1 MKRIFALL
9 LFAAVLSGCAGE
21 PLDAQLPEESSRLTV
36 CTCLPEEVY
45 APLVLEFEDR
55 TGIWTEV
62 ETGTAP
68 ELLDRCADGRCDVL
82 LGCEA
87 DLLESAAGDFLSL
100 SGSGE
105 ALDPMCPP
113 SDTFAPVSLRSLVLI
128 YNSRL
133 IRQNFPTGLHSLL
146 EEAWRGQIAFADPEN
161 SDFSRTAL
169 AVLRQEM
176 GEEALSRFAA
186 NLSTL
191 LPDTR
196 SVIESVADGTFCLA
210 LVPEDAALRAVAEGA
225 SLTVVYPSEGVYR
238 IALSAA
244 IPSAAPHP
252 DNAATFL
259 AFLQGEDAQ
268 RYSLEKS
275 FLDPVLESLGSPA
288 GNEVFFD
295 AAAAGK
301 AQASL
306 MALWRAGWEETP

>member
-1 MKRIFALL
+1 MPPWCWNLRIAPASGRRWRPERLPSCWTGALT
-9 LFAAVLSGCAGE
+9 AAAMCFWAVRRICWNRRRGIFFPC
-21 PLDAQLPEESSRLTV
+21 P
-36 CTCLPEEVY
+36 
-45 APLVLEFEDR
+45 AP
-55 TGIWTEV
+55 
-62 ETGTAP
+62 
-68 ELLDRCADGRCDVL
+68 GRRWIPCV
-82 LGCEA
+82 
-87 DLLESAAGDFLSL
+87 
-100 SGSGE
+100 
-105 ALDPMCPP
+105 
-113 SDTFAPVSLRSLVLI
+113 APVSLRSLVLI

-169 AVLRQEM
+169 AVRRQEM
-176 GEEALSRFAA
+176 GEEGLSRFAA

-196 SVIESVADGTFCLA
+196 SVIESVADGSFCLA

-252 DNAATFL
+252 DNAAAFL

>member
-21 PLDAQLPEESSRLTV
+21 AFSVQPPEESGRLTV
-36 CTCLPEEVY
+36 YTCLPEDVY

-68 ELLDRCADGRCDVL
+68 ELLDRCADGCCDVFW
-82 LGCEA
+82 GCEA
-87 DLLESAAGDFLSL
+87 DLLESAEGEFLPL
-100 SGSGE
+100 SGPGE
-105 ALDPMCPP
+105 ALDPMCPV
-113 SDTFAPVSLRSLVLI
+113 SDTFAPVGLRSLVLI

-146 EEAWRGQIAFADPEN
+146 EEAWQGQIAFADPEA
-161 SDFSRTAL
+161 SDFSRMAL
-169 AVLRQEM
+169 AVLRLEM
-176 GEEALSRFAA
+176 GESAVSRFAA

-196 SVIESVADGTFCLA
+196 SVIESVAEGSFCLA
-210 LVPEDAALRAVAEGA
+210 LAPEDEALRAVAEGA
-225 SLTVVYPSEGVYR
+225 SLTVVYPGEGVYR
-238 IALSAA
+238 IAQSAA
-244 IPSAAPHP
+244 LPASAPHP
-252 DNAATFL
+252 DNAAAFL

-288 GNEVFFD
+288 ENEVFFD

>member
-21 PLDAQLPEESSRLTV
+21 SLGAQPPAESSRLTV
-36 CTCLPEEVY
+36 YTSLPEEVY

-68 ELLDRCADGRCDVL
+68 DLMDRCADGRCDVL

-87 DLLESAAGDFLSL
+87 DLLESVAGEFLTL
-100 SGSGE
+100 PGNGE
-105 ALDPMCPP
+105 TLDPMCPP
-113 SDTFAPVSLRSLVLI
+113 SDTVAPVGLRSLVLI

-146 EEAWRGQIAFADPEN
+146 EEAWQGQIAFADPAN

-169 AVLRQEM
+169 AVLRLEM
-176 GEEALSRFAA
+176 GETAISRFAG
-186 NLSTL
+186 NLSGL

-196 SVIESVADGTFCLA
+196 SVIESVASGSFCLA

-225 SLTVVYPSEGVYR
+225 SLTVIYPSEGVYR
-238 IALSAA
+238 IAQAA
-244 IPSAAPHP
+244 AVPASAPHP
-252 DNAATFL
+252 DNAAAFL
-259 AFLQGEDAQ
+259 GFLQGEDAQ
-268 RYSLEKS
+268 RYSQEKC
-275 FLDPVLESLGSPA
+275 FLDPVLESLGRRA
-288 GNEVFFD
+288 ENEVFFD
-295 AAAAGK
+295 TAAAGK
-301 AQASL
+301 AQTSL
-306 MALWRAGWEETP
+306 MELWRAGWEEMP

>member
-9 LFAAVLSGCAGE
+9 LLAAVLSGCAGE
-21 PLDAQLPEESSRLTV
+21 SLDAQLPAESSRLTV
-36 CTCLPEEVY
+36 YTCLPEEVY
-45 APLVLEFEDR
+45 APLVQEFEDR

-62 ETGTAP
+62 ETGIAP
-68 ELLDRCADGRCDVL
+68 DLLDRCADGRCDVL

-87 DLLESAAGDFLSL
+87 DLLESAQRDFLTL
-100 SGSGE
+100 SGNGE
-105 ALDPMCPP
+105 ALDAMCPP
-113 SDTFAPVSLRSLVLI
+113 SDTVAPVGLRSMVLI
-128 YNSRL
+128 YNTRL

-146 EEAWRGQIAFADPEN
+146 EEAWQGQIAFADPIN

-169 AVLRQEM
+169 AVLRLEM
-176 GEEALSRFAA
+176 GETALSRFAG
-186 NLSTL
+186 NLSAL

-196 SVIESVADGTFCLA
+196 SVIDSVAEGSFCLA
-210 LVPEDAALRAVAEGA
+210 LAPEDAALRAVAEGA

-238 IALSAA
+238 IAQAA
-244 IPSAAPHP
+244 AVPASAPHP
-252 DNAATFL
+252 DNAAAFL

-268 RYSLEKS
+268 RYSQEKS

-288 GNEVFFD
+288 ENQVFFD

-301 AQASL
+301 DQASL

>member
-21 PLDAQLPEESSRLTV
+21 PLDAQPPEESSRLTV

-68 ELLDRCADGRCDVL
+68 DLLDRCGDGRCDVL

-87 DLLESAAGDFLSL
+87 DLLESASGDFLAL
-100 SGSGE
+100 SGNGA
-105 ALDPMCPP
+105 ALNPMCPV
-113 SDTFAPVSLRSLVLI
+113 SDTFAPVGLRSLVLI

-133 IRQNFPTGLHSLL
+133 IRQNFPTSLHSLL
-146 EEAWRGQIAFADPEN
+146 EEAWQGQIAFADPMN

-169 AVLRQEM
+169 AVLRLEM
-176 GEEALSRFAA
+176 GETAISRFAG
-186 NLSTL
+186 NLSAL

-196 SVIESVADGTFCLA
+196 SVIESVADGSFCLA
-210 LVPEDAALRAVAEGA
+210 LVPEDAALRAVAQGA

-238 IALSAA
+238 IAQAA
-244 IPSAAPHP
+244 AVPASAPHP
-252 DNAATFL
+252 DNAAAFL

-268 RYSLEKS
+268 RYSREKS
-275 FLDPVLESLGSPA
+275 FLDPVLESLGNA
-288 GNEVFFD
+288 VENAVFFD

-301 AQASL
+301 AQESL
-306 MALWRAGWEETP
+306 MELWRAGWEETP

>member
-1 MKRIFALL
+1 MKRIFSLL

-21 PLDAQLPEESSRLTV
+21 PPDAQPPAESSRLTV

-82 LGCEA
+82 WGCEA
-87 DLLESAAGDFLSL
+87 DLLESAAGDFLPVT
-100 SGSGE
+100 GAGV
-105 ALDPMCPP
+105 ALDPMCPA
-113 SDTFAPVSLRSLVLI
+113 SDTFAPVGLRSLVLV

-146 EEAWRGQIAFADPEN
+146 EKAWQGQIAFADPEN

-196 SVIESVADGTFCLA
+196 SVIESVADGSFCLA

-238 IALSAA
+238 IAQSAA
-244 IPSAAPHP
+244 VPASAPHP
-252 DNAATFL
+252 DNAAAFL

-275 FLDPVLESLGSPA
+275 FLDPVSESLGRRA
-288 GNEVFFD
+288 ENEVFFD

-301 AQASL
+301 AQSSL